1 MKVASARILESIIM
15 LLVAAGIFNTLFVS
29 VLERV
34 REFGILLAI
43 GFSPGRLFGM
53 VMCESLWLALVGL
66 GTGAL
71 LIVAPYWYLSAVG
84 LDLSSR
90 LGVGA
95 SEVAG
100 VAVTPVLR
108 AAIHLDHAVAI
119 VSCALVATLLAGLY
133 PAWSAG
139 RVSPVESI
147 RIG

>member
-1 MKVASARILESIIM
+1 M
-15 LLVAAGIFNTLFVS
+15 AGAGGP
-29 VLERV
+29 R
-34 REFGILLAI
+34 
-43 GFSPGRLFGM
+43 
-53 VMCESLWLALVGL
+53 

-108 AAIHLDHAVAI
+108 AAIHPDHAVAI